1 MRQDLYPACETRALR
16 PPVITVETSY
26 SWHFGQFAHI
36 GESSTCAKYAQVEL
50 PILVAMIKWN
60 HVDSHDYHKNEVRE
74 FSSVV
79 F

>member
-1 MRQDLYPACETRALR
+1 MHHGVHAACETRALC
-16 PPVITVETSY
+16 PLVITVDASF
-26 SWHFGQFAHI
+26 SWHFGRFAHI

-60 HVDSHDYHKNEVRE
+60 HDDSHDYHKNEVRE